1 MLATF
6 ALSAATL
13 ASVASASTQSTEVT
27 QAAEVA
33 QASPA
38 AEGEPDAL
46 QAAEGEQE
54 TSQAAEGEQETSQ
67 AAEGEPETSPAAE
80 GEPEASPAAEGEPEA
95 SQAADGEPETSQGAE
110 GEPEAAQATEEPSER
125 AEPAEEP
132 ASTASSTAAPEADET
147 AAPVAASPT
156 EILTPAQIAERW
168 NAGEISDQEAFEL
181 AQVAAS
187 QPVAPIDETAPIIEA
202 IPEPSEESRR
212 LYREGRA
219 FLYGLNGRFVD
230 RKRGLELLEKAAEAG
245 SLNAMAETA
254 LAYWGNG
261 ASVALRWKEAYE
273 LAGVPARLGHP
284 FAQLTLAKY
293 FEEEGPNWNLDKSKE
308 YYAKAAAGLK
318 RWAEAGDPMAASLLA
333 GLYADGKGVEKNA
346 EEAERW
352 HKRAVEKECAIA
364 TRNYGDFLS
373 SIDRAQEAVATLR
386 RAAVLNEPLAW
397 RDIGGRYIL
406 VEKNNDAAIACC
418 QRAFE
423 LDDGLSEVFVDLAD
437 AWFRQNRDAQEAI
450 LWLEKAA
457 ESGNDY
463 AFAKLAEACL
473 RLNNGVQ
480 NFAKIEEY
488 CNKAIERG
496 DANGWLA
503 LGMRYQADDRP
514 EFKDKAYECYR
525 KAAESVSGEAAI
537 SWAYEGIGDCYA
549 HGIDVKKN
557 PQKAFE
563 YYGKSAQYER
573 ASAMVRLGVCYENG
587 IGVERN
593 SETAVEWYRKAAEAG
608 NADAMFNLGVCYKDG
623 TGVEQNAETAVEW
636 YRKAAELGDTL
647 AMNDLGVCY
656 TTGTGVEQNAETAV
670 EWYRKAADEGDADAM
685 VNLGLC
691 YQYGRGVERNA
702 ET

>member
-1 MLATF
+1 M
-6 ALSAATL
+6 
-13 ASVASASTQSTEVT
+13 
-27 QAAEVA
+27 
-33 QASPA
+33 
-38 AEGEPDAL
+38 
-46 QAAEGEQE
+46 
-54 TSQAAEGEQETSQ
+54 
-67 AAEGEPETSPAAE
+67 
-80 GEPEASPAAEGEPEA
+80 
-95 SQAADGEPETSQGAE
+95 
-110 GEPEAAQATEEPSER
+110 
-125 AEPAEEP
+125 
-132 ASTASSTAAPEADET
+132 
-147 AAPVAASPT
+147 
-156 EILTPAQIAERW
+156 
-168 NAGEISDQEAFEL
+168 

-352 HKRAVEKECAIA
+352 HKRAVEKECAVA
-364 TRNYGDFLS
+364 TRNYGDFLTS
-373 SIDRAQEAVATLR
+373 NDRAQEAVATLR

-423 LDDGLSEVFVDLAD
+423 LDDGLSEVFIDLAD

-463 AFAKLAEACL
+463 AFAKLAIA
-473 RLNNGVQ
+473 RLGVNDVYGVQ

-496 DANGWLA
+496 DASGWLA

-514 EFKDKAYECYR
+514 EFKDNAYECYR
-525 KAAESVSGEAAI
+525 KAAESVSGEAAV
-537 SWAYEGIGDCYA
+537 SWAYVRIGDCYTY
-549 HGIDVKKN
+549 GIGVKKN

-563 YYGKSAQYER
+563 YYSKSAQYER
-573 ASAMVRLGVCYENG
+573 ASAMVRLGVCYNNG
-587 IGVERN
+587 TGVEQN
-593 SETAVEWYRKAAEAG
+593 AVTAVEWYRKAVEAG
-608 NADAMFNLGVCYKDG
+608 NADAMRNLGVC
-623 TGVEQNAETAVEW
+623 
-636 YRKAAELGDTL
+636 
-647 AMNDLGVCY
+647 
-656 TTGTGVEQNAETAV
+656 
-670 EWYRKAADEGDADAM
+670 
-685 VNLGLC
+685 
-691 YQYGRGVERNA
+691 
-702 ET
+702 